1 MTETINF
8 QYQAG
13 TQVTELASFS
23 TTIDRP
29 AYDAP
34 SSNAV
39 PTAEHFIAQIKT
51 AAIESDARGMTTA
64 AASNGAAT
72 TSPTRH
78 AFAANNAEQAARHPL
93 VQLAI
98 HNVPTAPVAALQSNP
113 YDISTVV
120 SPAHAQALLMA
131 SKGFPVFPLHGI
143 VEGKC
148 TCGGINV
155 NPLCTPGKHP
165 HFLGSMDTATTE
177 PARINM
183 WFAKYPTLNYGVRLG
198 RKIADTG
205 KMPIVVD
212 VDRYKPSGGEA
223 LEALEAIH
231 GRLPETVEVL
241 TGAGGSHYYFLA
253 DCSLSFTDKM
263 GKNIDLKVN
272 GYVVGPGSVHASGR
286 SYEMEASSD
295 LFEGQKIADVP
306 QWVSDK
312 FSKAAKL
319 NEAGVKVASNIE
331 PLLPYERTSIKL
343 DLDVISAACSR
354 DEWLRVLMGLHCYNQ
369 SKEMFTIADE
379 WSQTCSE
386 KYDAGAVIKAWNS
399 FKPGVGITYETVRMM
414 AAEKRIK
421 DVDIS
426 KLLESLNR
434 KRVMGPECGTVA
446 DTVVVPDEI
455 LMPAKPVCD
464 IPPHLLTIPGKLGL
478 MVDWTNATAIKPQPV
493 FAVQAALALGS
504 VAMGRKFRTDNN
516 NWSSLFFL
524 NIGVSGAGKEH
535 AKTAIERVLDSAKF
549 SAMSPASEY
558 TSDSAIDSMLRVHP
572 THIAIIDEFGYM
584 LKTANAKNNTNGGAA
599 RKRLMEVFG
608 RCHGTLQPKAFSTAA
623 LNQTQRASMG
633 PQLVENPAL
642 TVLGM
647 TTPTPFYEAVGSG
660 ALTDGFLNR
669 LIVVESDLGRQPSR
683 FVGPVEM
690 SDDLVRWV
698 RECRIKGGGNLADI
712 IDAVHSEKPVP
723 TVLNFSGKARS
734 LFDDLDLRCIARMDE
749 LELHGMA
756 EMYSRVREIA
766 MRVSLIVA
774 HSTEVDMIDVEHA
787 RWAIDYVTFWAD
799 RAISRMADN
808 IADSPFAALCNDVA
822 NLILEAGSRGLTI
835 ADLARKSAKFKGTES
850 RMRRS
855 VFENLE
861 SDRNIRRYD
870 TKSASGKGKTREAYI
885 APEFVQQS
893 EQEQ

>member
-1 MTETINF
+1 MNETL
-8 QYQAG
+8 QLQVHDGTHVAG
-13 TQVTELASFS
+13 STASSAVTDSS
-23 TTIDRP
+23 TSTACTNNAVLP
-29 AYDAP
+29 ANYFTVRLKSRLVETGTVSMNAIAAP
-34 SSNAV
+34 SATDAKAVGANPNAN
-39 PTAEHFIAQIKT
+39 I
-51 AAIESDARGMTTA
+51 
-64 AASNGAAT
+64 
-72 TSPTRH
+72 
-78 AFAANNAEQAARHPL
+78 AEQVVVYPL
-93 VQLAI
+93 SLSAVYD
-98 HNVPTAPVAALQSNP
+98 TAPVLVAAPQRNP
-113 YDISTVV
+113 YDTSAAV

-131 SKGFPVFPLHGI
+131 LMGHAVFPVHGMKD
-143 VEGKC
+143 GKC
-148 TCGGINV
+148 TCGDV
-155 NPLCTPGKHP
+155 NCTAPGKHP
-165 HFLGSMDTATTE
+165 RRSNSFKEATTN
-177 PARINM
+177 PTSINQ
-183 WFAKYPTLNYGVRLG
+183 WFKYESGLNYGVRLG
-198 RKIADTG
+198 QEIGNTG
-205 KMPIVVD
+205 KMVVVVD
-212 VDRYKPSGGEA
+212 VDRYKVGGAET
-223 LEALEAIH
+223 LEALERLH
-231 GRLPETVEVL
+231 NRLPETVEVL
-241 TGAGGSHYYFLA
+241 TGAGGSHYYFLT
-253 DCSLSFTDKM
+253 DCSLNFAGKM
-263 GKNIDLKVN
+263 GTNIDLKVN
-272 GYVVGPGSVHASGR
+272 GYVVGPGSLHASGR
-286 SYEMEASSD
+286 RYEMEASSD
-295 LFEGQKIADVP
+295 LFEGQIMADLP
-306 QWVSDK
+306 QWVIDK
-312 FSKAAKL
+312 FSKQAKL
-319 NEAGVKVASNIE
+319 AECGLEIAPNAE
-331 PLLPYERTSIKL
+331 PLLPYERAFIKL
-343 DLDVISAACSR
+343 DLAVISAACGR
-354 DEWLRVLMGLHCYNQ
+354 DEWLRVVMGLHSFNQ
-369 SKEMFTIADE
+369 SKEMFDLADE
-379 WSQTCSE
+379 WSQTCPE
-386 KYDAGAVIKAWNS
+386 KYDANAFINAWNS
-399 FKPGVGITYETVRMM
+399 LKPGGGITYETVSMM
-414 AAEKRIK
+414 AQKERIK

-426 KLLESLNR
+426 KLLESLNHMAIA
-434 KRVMGPECGTVA
+434 KPECGTVA
-446 DTVVVPDEI
+446 KPIAVPDEVHT
-455 LMPAKPVCD
+455 PAKPVSD

-504 VAMGRKFRTDNN
+504 VAMGRKFRTDSD

-584 LKTANAKNNTNGGAA
+584 LKTANAKNNTNGSAA

-623 LNQTQRASMG
+623 LNQTQRSSMG

-683 FVGPVEM
+683 FVGSVEM
-690 SDDLVRWV
+690 PDDLVRWV
-698 RECRIKGGGNLADI
+698 RESRIKRGGNLADI

-774 HSTEVDMIDVEHA
+774 HSTESDVIDGEHA

-799 RAISRMADN
+799 RAISRMANN

-822 NLILEAGSRGLTI
+822 NLILGAGRRGLTT
-835 ADLARKSAKFKGTES
+835 ADLARKSAKFKGTEG

-885 APEFVQQS
+885 APEFVQES
-893 EQEQ
+893 DQEQ

>member
-1 MTETINF
+1 MSQTLEF
-8 QYQAG
+8 PDQDG
-13 TQVTELASFS
+13 VKVTELAPSS
-23 TTIDRP
+23 APIDYP
-29 AYDAP
+29 KSDAP
-34 SSNAV
+34 TSNAV
-39 PTAEHFIAQIKT
+39 LAAEHFIARAKEDAPKASAVAVLS
-51 AAIESDARGMTTA
+51 AAVLSQST
-64 AASNGAAT
+64 SNSPVQPDGALDNAD
-72 TSPTRH
+72 H
-78 AFAANNAEQAARHPL
+78 AVRQLL
-93 VQLAI
+93 VKSAV
-98 HNVPTAPVAALQSNP
+98 HNTPTASMAALQDNP
-113 YDISTVV
+113 YYTSQAV

-131 SKGFPVFPLHGI
+131 CLGHPVFPLHGMKN
-143 VEGKC
+143 GKC
-148 TCGGINV
+148 TCGNAI
-155 NPLCTPGKHP
+155 CASPGKHP
-165 HFLGSMDTATTE
+165 RRSNSFKEALTDPAIINTWFKYE
-177 PARINM
+177 PE
-183 WFAKYPTLNYGVRLG
+183 LNYGVRLG
-198 RKIADTG
+198 QQVGNTG
-205 KMPIVVD
+205 KMVIVVD
-212 VDRYKPSGGEA
+212 EDCYKEGGADA
-223 LEALEAIH
+223 LEELEKIH

-253 DCSLSFTDKM
+253 DCSLNFAGKM
-263 GKNIDLKVN
+263 GANIDLKVN

-286 SYEMEASSD
+286 RYEMEASSD
-295 LFEGQKIADVP
+295 LFEGQVMADLP
-306 QWVSDK
+306 QWVIDK
-312 FSKAAKL
+312 FSKPAKSAECGL
-319 NEAGVKVASNIE
+319 EIAPNAE
-331 PLLPYERTSIKL
+331 PLLPYERAFIKL
-343 DLDVISAACSR
+343 DLAVISAACSR
-354 DEWLRVLMGLHCYNQ
+354 DEWLRVLMGLHSFNQ
-369 SKEMFTIADE
+369 SEEMFDLADE
-379 WSQTCSE
+379 WSQACRE
-386 KYDAGAVIKAWNS
+386 KYDANAVIKAWNS
-399 FKPGVGITYETVRMM
+399 LKTGGGITYETVRTM
-414 AAEKRIK
+414 AQEERIK
-421 DVDIS
+421 NVDIS
-426 KLLESLNR
+426 KLLESLTR
-434 KRVMGPECGTVA
+434 LPVAEPKCGTVA
-446 DTVVVPDEI
+446 NITAVPDEVLI
-455 LMPAKPVCD
+455 PAKVVCD
-464 IPPHLLTIPGKLGL
+464 IPSHLLTIPGKLGL

-504 VAMGRKFRTDNN
+504 VAMGRKFCTTSA

-623 LNQTQRASMG
+623 MNQTQRASMG
-633 PQLVENPAL
+633 PQFVENPAL

-683 FVGPVEM
+683 FVDPVEM
-690 SDDLVRWV
+690 PDDLVRWV
-698 RECRIKGGGNLADI
+698 RECRIKSSGNLADI

-723 TVLNFSGKARS
+723 TVLDFSGKARC

-774 HSTEVDMIDVEHA
+774 HSTEADVIDVEHA

-799 RAISRMADN
+799 RAIGRMADN
-808 IADSPFAALCNDVA
+808 IADSPFAALCNEVA

-870 TKSASGKGKTREAYI
+870 TKSASGKGKTREAYV

-893 EQEQ
+893 DQEQ

>member
-1 MTETINF
+1 MNETLEF
-8 QYQAG
+8 QIQDGAP
-13 TQVTELASFS
+13 VVRLL
-23 TTIDRP
+23 
-29 AYDAP
+29 AP
-34 SSNAV
+34 SAVDDSSTRTAYINNAV
-39 PTAEHFIAQIKT
+39 PPADHFVEQLKPEAAET
-51 AAIESDARGMTTA
+51 GMVSINTTTA
-64 AASNGAAT
+64 PLAADAAKAIGAN
-72 TSPTRH
+72 PD
-78 AFAANNAEQAARHPL
+78 ANNTEQVVEHPL
-93 VQLAI
+93 SYSAGYYT
-98 HNVPTAPVAALQSNP
+98 PTALVVALQGDPDDTSAA
-113 YDISTVV
+113 V

-131 SKGFPVFPLHGI
+131 SLGHAVFPLHGMKN
-143 VEGKC
+143 GKC
-148 TCGGINV
+148 TCGDINC
-155 NPLCTPGKHP
+155 PHPGKHP
-165 HFLGSMDTATTE
+165 RRTNSFKEALTNPAIINTWFKYE
-177 PARINM
+177 PE
-183 WFAKYPTLNYGVRLG
+183 LNYGVRLG
-198 RKIADTG
+198 QQVGNTG
-205 KMPIVVD
+205 KMVIVVD
-212 VDRYKPSGGEA
+212 EDRYKEGGADA
-223 LEALEAIH
+223 LEELEKIH

-253 DCSLSFTDKM
+253 DCSLNFAGKM
-263 GKNIDLKVN
+263 GANIDLKVN

-286 SYEMEASSD
+286 RYEMEASSD
-295 LFEGQKIADVP
+295 LFEGQVMADLP
-306 QWVSDK
+306 QWVIDK
-312 FSKAAKL
+312 FSKPAKSAECGL
-319 NEAGVKVASNIE
+319 EITPNAE
-331 PLLPYERTSIKL
+331 PLLPYERALIQL
-343 DLDVISAACSR
+343 DLAVISAACSR
-354 DEWLRVLMGLHCYNQ
+354 DEWLRVLMGLHSFNQ
-369 SKEMFTIADE
+369 SEEMFDLADE
-379 WSQTCSE
+379 WSQTCRE
-386 KYDAGAVIKAWNS
+386 KYDANAVIKAWNS
-399 FKPGVGITYETVRMM
+399 LKTGGGITYETVRTM
-414 AAEKRIK
+414 AQEERIK
-421 DVDIS
+421 NVDIS
-426 KLLESLNR
+426 KLLESLTR
-434 KRVMGPECGTVA
+434 MPVAEPKCGAVA
-446 DTVVVPDEI
+446 NIIAVPDEVLI
-455 LMPAKPVCD
+455 PAKVVCD

-504 VAMGRKFRTDNN
+504 VAMGRKFRTTSA

-623 LNQTQRASMG
+623 MNQTQRASMG
-633 PQLVENPAL
+633 PQFVENPAL

-683 FVGPVEM
+683 FVDPVEM
-690 SDDLVRWV
+690 PDDLVRWV
-698 RECRIKGGGNLADI
+698 RECRIKSGGNLADI
-712 IDAVHSEKPVP
+712 IDTMHSEKPVP
-723 TVLNFSGKARS
+723 TVLDFSGKARY
-734 LFDDLDLRCIARMDE
+734 LFDDLDVRCIARMDE

-774 HSTEVDMIDVEHA
+774 HSTEADVIDVEHA

-808 IADSPFAALCNDVA
+808 IADSPFAALCNEVA
-822 NLILEAGSRGLTI
+822 NLILEAGRRGLTT
-835 ADLARKSAKFKGTES
+835 AELARKSAKFKGTEG

-885 APEFVQQS
+885 APEFVHQS
-893 EQEQ
+893 DQEQ

>member
-1 MTETINF
+1 MTETLNF
-8 QYQAG
+8 QYQDG
-13 TQVTELASFS
+13 TQVTELASS
-23 TTIDRP
+23 LTTIDRP

-34 SSNAV
+34 TSNAA

-51 AAIESDARGMTTA
+51 AAIESNAPGMTTA
-64 AASNGAAT
+64 AASTGAAT
-72 TSPTRH
+72 TSPARH
-78 AFAANNAEQAARHPL
+78 NFTPNDAEQAARHPL
-93 VQLAI
+93 VQFAI
-98 HNVPTAPVAALQSNP
+98 HNMPTAPVAALQSNP
-113 YDISTVV
+113 YDISASV

-131 SKGFPVFPLHGI
+131 SLGHPVFPLYGMKN
-143 VEGKC
+143 GKC
-148 TCGGINV
+148 TCGNV
-155 NPLCTPGKHP
+155 TCSNAGKHP
-165 HFLGSMDTATTE
+165 RHMNSFKEATTN
-177 PARINM
+177 PTIINM
-183 WFAKYPTLNYGVRLG
+183 WFKYEPELNYGVRLG
-198 RKIADTG
+198 QEIGNTG
-205 KMPIVVD
+205 KMAMVVD
-212 VDRYKPSGGEA
+212 VDRYKEGGADA
-223 LEALEAIH
+223 LEELEKIH
-231 GRLPETVEVL
+231 GRLPDTVEVL

-253 DCSLSFTDKM
+253 DCSLNFAGKM
-263 GKNIDLKVN
+263 GANIDLKVN

-286 SYEMEASSD
+286 RYEMEASSD
-295 LFEGQKIADVP
+295 LFEGQKIANLP
-306 QWVSDK
+306 QWVIDK
-312 FSKAAKL
+312 FSKPAKSAECGLEIATNAA
-319 NEAGVKVASNIE
+319 
-331 PLLPYERTSIKL
+331 PLLPYERVFIKL
-343 DLDVISAACSR
+343 DLEMISAACCR
-354 DEWLRVLMGLHCYNQ
+354 DVWLKILMGLHSRNQ
-369 SKEMFTIADE
+369 SKEMFDIADE
-379 WSQTCSE
+379 WSQTCPE
-386 KYDAGAVIKAWNS
+386 KYDAGALAKAWNS
-399 FKPGVGITYETVRMM
+399 LKPGGGISYETVRMM
-414 AAEKRIK
+414 AQEERIK
-421 DVDIS
+421 NVDIS
-426 KLLESLNR
+426 KLLESL
-434 KRVMGPECGTVA
+434 KRMPVAEPKCGTVA
-446 DTVVVPDEI
+446 NAIEVPDEVP
-455 LMPAKPVCD
+455 MPAQMICD

-504 VAMGRKFRTDNN
+504 VAMGRKFRTTSA

-535 AKTAIERVLDSAKF
+535 AKTVIERILEAAKF

-584 LKTANAKNNTNGGAA
+584 LKTANAKNNTNGGTA

-608 RCHGTLQPKAFSTAA
+608 RCHGTLYPKAFSTAA
-623 LNQTQRASMG
+623 MNHTQRASMG
-633 PQLVENPAL
+633 PQFVENPAL

-647 TTPTPFYEAVGSG
+647 TTPIPFYEAVGSG

-683 FVGPVEM
+683 FVDPVEM
-690 SDDLVRWV
+690 PDDLVRWV
-698 RECRIKGGGNLADI
+698 RECRIKSGGNLADI

-723 TVLNFSGKARS
+723 TVLDFSGKARS

-774 HSTEVDMIDVEHA
+774 HSTEADVIDVEHA

-822 NLILEAGSRGLTI
+822 NLILEAGRRGLTI

-893 EQEQ
+893 DQEQ